1 MSDDVPR
8 DDLEPPDEAT
18 VTPPDLDASGDDP
31 EPFTYNG
38 GRVDPGES
46 ANIRYGISETYLGD
60 PVRIPVTIVN
70 GEQPGPTVFLS
81 AAAHGD
87 ELNGIEVVREVAHDW
102 NHADLHGTLVCLPVM
117 NVPGFLAQERYLP
130 IYDRDLNRSFPGRE
144 GSTSAR
150 RMAHRIFTNF
160 IEPCDLGLDFHTSTR
175 GRTNMLH
182 VRANMDDPTVARVAN
197 AFSSNVIIAGEG
209 PSGTLRREATDAGVP
224 TITVEMGEAHRF
236 QRRLID
242 RALTGVASVLAEFGC
257 HRDSAVHWPGWRTV
271 IDDDD
276 EKTWIR
282 ADAGGIVDMK
292 RGRGELVREGEVICS
307 ITNPFK
313 EEDDI
318 ETVEAPFTG
327 LIVGV
332 LENPVVYPGNPLC
345 HLVGLSQDT
354 LTALERERGEGRA
367 RSRSR
372 LRD

>member
-1 MSDDVPR
+1 MTDAAPRR
-8 DDLEPPDEAT
+8 DDPDESRA
-18 VTPPDLDASGDDP
+18 
-31 EPFTYNG
+31 FTYDG

-60 PVRIPVTIVN
+60 PIRIPVTVVN
-70 GEQPGPTVFLS
+70 GEHPGPTIFLS

-102 NHADLHGTLVCLPVM
+102 DHADLHGTLVCLPVM

-144 GSTSAR
+144 DSTSAK
-150 RMAHRIFTNF
+150 RMAHRIFRNF
-160 IEPCDLGLDFHTSTR
+160 IEPCDYGVDFHTSTR

-182 VRANMDDPTVARVAN
+182 VRADVEVPEVERLAY

-209 PSGTLRREATDAGVP
+209 PEGTLRREATAANVP

-236 QRRLID
+236 QRGLID
-242 RALTGVASVLAEFGC
+242 RALTGVASLLAEFGC
-257 HRDSAVHWPGWRTV
+257 HPDSSVHWPGWRVV
-271 IDDDD
+271 IEEPD
-276 EKTWIR
+276 EKTWLR

-292 RGRGELVREGEVICS
+292 LGRGELVREGEVICT

-318 ETVEAPFTG
+318 VTVEAPFTG

-345 HLVGLSQDT
+345 HLVALDDDT
-354 LTALERERGEGRA
+354 LHALERELAESLPVFGADE
-367 RSRSR
+367 
-372 LRD
+372 D

>member
-1 MSDDVPR
+1 MSDDEAA
-8 DDLEPPDEAT
+8 DEPPDES
-18 VTPPDLDASGDDP
+18 DA
-31 EPFTYNG
+31 FTYNG

-60 PVRIPVTIVN
+60 PVRVPVTVVN
-70 GEQPGPTVFLS
+70 GEYPGPTVFLS

-102 NHADLHGTLVCLPVM
+102 DHSELHGTLVCLPVM

-150 RMAHRIFTNF
+150 RMAHHIFTNF
-160 IEPCDLGLDFHTSTR
+160 IEPCDIGIDLHTSTR
-175 GRTNMLH
+175 GRTNMIH
-182 VRANMDDPTVARVAN
+182 VRANMDEPEVARVAK
-197 AFSSNVIIAGEG
+197 AFSTNVIIAGQG

-224 TITVEMGEAHRF
+224 TITIEMGEAHRF
-236 QRRLID
+236 QRNLID
-242 RALTGVASVLAEFGC
+242 RALTGVASVLAEFGL
-257 HRDSAVHWPGWRTV
+257 HPNSSVFWPGWRTI
-271 IDDDD
+271 IDGGD
-276 EKTWIR
+276 EKTWLR

-292 RGRGELVREGEVICS
+292 FGRGELVREGEVICA

-313 EEDDI
+313 EEDDKV
-318 ETVEAPFTG
+318 TVEAPFTG

-345 HLVGLSQDT
+345 HLVALSEDT
-354 LTALERERGEGRA
+354 LHAIEREVGEDDRIA
-367 RSRSR
+367 
-372 LRD
+372 DVFQ